1 MKKYFKIIPVLVL
14 MMLVVGCGKIEEIV
28 ITELSETLASSV
40 AFSEQLTQID
50 TENIE
55 KRYSLNSKDYSE
67 ITAFTGTAAV
77 CDEYVIV
84 KTETPGA
91 MKEKLG
97 KYIEDKRKIYED
109 YRPGEVYKLD
119 NAVIEE
125 YNNAV
130 VMIITADSENALD
143 VYKKYLKK

>member
-1 MKKYFKIIPVLVL
+1 MRKYFKIIPVLLL
-14 MMLVVGCGKIEEIV
+14 MMLVMSCGKIEEIA
-28 ITELSETLASSV
+28 ITELSETLAAFV
-40 AFSEQLTQID
+40 AFSEQLTQLD

-84 KTETPGA
+84 KTETPA
-91 MKEKLG
+91 AIKEKLG
-97 KYIEDKRKIYED
+97 KYIEGKRKIYED
-109 YRPGEVYKLD
+109 YRPAEVYKLD

-143 VYKKYLKK
+143 VYKQYLKK